1 MSEASP
7 HILVLYYSLHGAVKN
22 MAEEIARGIDSVAG
36 VSAKV
41 RTVPPVSSKAENNP
55 KPVPDEG
62 APYASNEDLQ
72 NCAGLAL
79 GSPTRF
85 GSMAAAMK
93 YFLDGT
99 INEWL
104 HGDLIGKPATVFSSS
119 ATMHG
124 GQETTLFNL
133 MTPLLHQGMVI
144 VGVPYSEPA
153 LSSTKSGGTP
163 YGSTHV
169 TFGKDDT
176 PLSDEE
182 KQLCYAQGKR
192 LAEIAIKLKN

>member
-1 MSEASP
+1 MDQP
-7 HILVLYYSLHGAVKN
+7 QPYILILYYSLHGAVKN
-22 MAEEIARGIDSVAG
+22 MADAIAEGVESVSGI
-36 VSAKV
+36 SAKI
-41 RTVPPVSSKAENNP
+41 RTVPAVSSKAEAALETIP
-55 KPVPDEG
+55 KSG
-62 APYASNEDLQ
+62 APYASYEDLQ

-104 HGDLIGKPATVFSSS
+104 HGDLIGKPAAVFSSS

-133 MTPLLHQGMVI
+133 MTPLLHHGMMI
-144 VGVPYSEPA
+144 VGIPYSEA
-153 LSSTKSGGTP
+153 NLSATKSGGTP
-163 YGSTHV
+163 YGATHV
-169 TFGKDDT
+169 TFGGDNT
-176 PLSDEE
+176 PLSPEE
-182 KQLCYAQGKR
+182 KQLCYALGKR
-192 LAEIAIKLKN
+192 LAGIAIKLN